1 MSYVIIGFIMSN
13 LFLIVLANS
22 ADTNCRPFQV
32 KINCSKFIIDKLQQR
47 CHMTLLVSL
56 FVTSINLLFGVFPSR
71 KIIKILQ
78 ERSIN
83 SKQVS
88 LKGASL

>member
-47 CHMTLLVSL
+47 CHMTLLVCL

-88 LKGASL
+88 LKGVSL